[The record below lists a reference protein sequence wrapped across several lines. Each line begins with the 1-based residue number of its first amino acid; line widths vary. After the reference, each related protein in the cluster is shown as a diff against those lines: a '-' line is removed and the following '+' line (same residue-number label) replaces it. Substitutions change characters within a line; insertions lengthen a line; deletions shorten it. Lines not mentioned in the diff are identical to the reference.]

1 MSGVL
6 ATVETGRWR
15 QGRSSELSGTY
26 FFSFLMVAV
35 MNQVNIYTTPNCA
48 YCIAAKSLL
57 SKKGV
62 TYAEHNIGGDRVAA
76 AALAES
82 TGRRTVP
89 QIFIGDAHVG
99 GFDDLRALD
108 ISGRLDVLLGG

>member
-1 MSGVL
+1 
-6 ATVETGRWR
+6 
-15 QGRSSELSGTY
+15 
-26 FFSFLMVAV
+26 
-35 MNQVNIYTTPNCA
+35 MNQINIYTMPNCS

-76 AALAES
+76 AELAQR

-89 QIFIGDAHVG
+89 QIFIGGAHVG

-108 ISGRLDVLLGG
+108 FSGQLDALLGG